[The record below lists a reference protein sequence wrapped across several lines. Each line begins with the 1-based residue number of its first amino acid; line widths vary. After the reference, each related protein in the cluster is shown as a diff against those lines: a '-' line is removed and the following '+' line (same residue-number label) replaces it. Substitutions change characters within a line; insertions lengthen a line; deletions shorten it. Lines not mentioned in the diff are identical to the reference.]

1 MAFKEAVWKHNLKNK
16 YILIPMLPSL
26 FPTQPNY
33 VIISLSIGTFILV
46 STPNAILNTSASSI
60 CYPSTFV
67 SF

>member
-1 MAFKEAVWKHNLKNK
+1 
-16 YILIPMLPSL
+16 MLPSL

-60 CYPSTFV
+60 CYPSTSV